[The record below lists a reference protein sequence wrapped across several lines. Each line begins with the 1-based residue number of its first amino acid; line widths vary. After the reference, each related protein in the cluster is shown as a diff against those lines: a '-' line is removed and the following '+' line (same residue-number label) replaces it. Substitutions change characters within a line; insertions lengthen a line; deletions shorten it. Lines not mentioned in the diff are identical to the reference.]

1 MINWTV
7 LEAIL
12 YRQKTVNE
20 PIDASWIGH
29 VPPEHWPCIAIIYNK
44 TNKNIGF
51 PSLQLTYDRKMY
63 WSIIKLNK
71 ENSSSEKWQ
80 NIFDDY
86 FLSFHDPMQIK
97 KQ

>member
-1 MINWTV
+1 
-7 LEAIL
+7 
-12 YRQKTVNE
+12 
-20 PIDASWIGH
+20 
-29 VPPEHWPCIAIIYNK
+29 
-44 TNKNIGF
+44 
-51 PSLQLTYDRKMY
+51 MY